1 VLTVHLGFMCENF
14 EQVKLYGLGALKQ
27 SIPFVGV
34 VYNNVCLSSFA
45 TFSCQTLR
53 DGSAV
58 LRIAPSIVCYE
69 SDEHK
74 TMIAIS
80 LLALIVY
87 VFGLPMI
94 TLGTT
99 LYASK
104 WDKLRDENFLATI
117 GLFYREYGAWGCTC
131 VGVSVARRQH
141 SFHRRRACR
150 DSHVPKCAHTKT
162 YVAVSLT
169 ARAVLAGPTPVGRYA
184 RTWEGGWVGR

>member
-1 VLTVHLGFMCENF
+1 MLLCT
-14 EQVKLYGLGALKQ
+14 GAD
-27 SIPFVGV
+27 
-34 VYNNVCLSSFA
+34 VCLSSFA

-141 SFHRRRACR
+141 SIPPPPRLPRLTRAEMR
-150 DSHVPKCAHTKT
+150 SHEDVNCHLTHSPSGSGGT
-162 YVAVSLT
+162 Y
-169 ARAVLAGPTPVGRYA
+169 AGR
-184 RTWEGGWVGR
+184 